1 MNDLTSGPH
10 TNAHNMNVYPC
21 THILVYTERKKG
33 VGGGRK
39 EGNASLSSQGNHSEP
54 FGLFPFGS
62 SF

>member
-33 VGGGRK
+33 VGGGEEGRK
-39 EGNASLSSQGNHSEP
+39 RIIIIPRQPL
-54 FGLFPFGS
+54 
-62 SF
+62 